1 MLKTALFCVIS
12 PPFFKINRKI
22 CTLHVCLVIV
32 GRKYYRPIPV
42 AGYAWLTC
50 AASEILITD
59 LLVTVYGHPIN
70 WCYLKTARILSDF
83 YLSEM

>member
-32 GRKYYRPIPV
+32 GRKYYRPTV
-42 AGYAWLTC
+42 AGCAWLTC
-50 AASEILITD
+50 AASEILITGPM
-59 LLVTVYGHPIN
+59 VTAYGHPMN
-70 WCYLKTARILSDF
+70 WCYLKTARILLDF